1 MGPGPY
7 LLRSIAVSPD
17 PETSK
22 TVQIQGQTPSIYHM
36 YPMAVAVMLEYKDKE
51 RISTSVCSVSLEDQY
66 PANNHSQGALL
77 MQLNDL
83 RNLKRFKQIVT
94 ILTKYGFEELAQ
106 RIEFPGAGLV
116 RKRHTAKND
125 VGIYARIRCALEE
138 LGPTFVK
145 FGQIM
150 SLRPDLAPKELLG
163 ELGKLQDDV
172 PHLALT
178 DIEAV
183 MHQNLGKPIEHVFSV
198 FDVEPIAAA
207 SLSQVHKGV
216 LKHEGHIVSI
226 KIQRPGIQNMIQAD
240 LDILETLVAFLDQQ
254 SEELQAYDLP
264 ELIQVIRRHMM
275 TELNFKTEM
284 RNMNIARA
292 FAADTPIYIPQV
304 YEAYCTEQLLV
315 MEFVQGARY
324 SEVGRDAMYDG
335 ERIAK
340 QGLAAATKQILE
352 DGFFHADPHPGNLLV
367 TEKMN
372 LSIIDW
378 GMVGRLTEKDRF
390 ELTELLRSIV
400 DKDSDALMHSLLRLC
415 QSRDGRANSQ
425 SMERDLLTLLDTYH
439 AIPIKEMNVGQFL
452 MDVMST
458 LRDHRLRL
466 PADYVIMV
474 KALVTAEGSA
484 RQVYPDLNVVTEIGE
499 SVKRLEKSRFKPEV
513 IWRNLRNSMANLWAF
528 QRELPRTLQQII
540 SKLDRGDLGLQLNHN
555 KLEQLAHAMESASNR
570 LTMAIITGAIIM
582 GSSMIITTGIG
593 PYLFGFPALGVIG
606 YLLSVIL
613 GLWLIL
619 AIVRGRKY

>member
-1 MGPGPY
+1 
-7 LLRSIAVSPD
+7 
-17 PETSK
+17 
-22 TVQIQGQTPSIYHM
+22 
-36 YPMAVAVMLEYKDKE
+36 
-51 RISTSVCSVSLEDQY
+51 
-66 PANNHSQGALL
+66 

-83 RNLKRFKQIVT
+83 RKLKRFKEIVT
-94 ILTKYGFEELAQ
+94 ILSKYGFEEIAQ
-106 RIEFPGAGLV
+106 RVELPGAGLV
-116 RKRHTAKND
+116 RKIHTPEKD
-125 VGIYARIRCALEE
+125 VGIYTRIRWALEE

-150 SLRPDLAPKELLG
+150 SLRPDLAPKKLLREL
-163 ELGKLQDDV
+163 EKLQDDV
-172 PHLALT
+172 PRLALT

-183 MHQNLGKPIEHVFSV
+183 VQKNLGQPIDDVFSV

-216 LKHEGHIVSI
+216 LKHEGYIVSI
-226 KIQRPGIQNMIQAD
+226 KVQRPGIKRMIQAD
-240 LDILETLVAFLDQQ
+240 LDILETLVTFLDQQ
-254 SEELQAYDLP
+254 SDELQAYDLP
-264 ELIQVIRRHMM
+264 ELVQVIRRHMM
-275 TELNFKTEM
+275 TELDFKTEM

-292 FAADTPIYIPQV
+292 FAADTPIYVPQV
-304 YEAYCTEQLLV
+304 YETYCTDQLLV

-324 SEVGRDAMYDG
+324 SEIVQNSIYDG

-340 QGLAAATKQILE
+340 QGLATATKQILE

-415 QSRDGRANSQ
+415 QPRGDGANHQ

-452 MDVMST
+452 MDVMSM
-458 LRDHRLRL
+458 LRDHGLRL
-466 PADYVIMV
+466 PTDYVIMV

-499 SVKRLEKSRFKPEV
+499 SVKRLEKSRFKPQV
-513 IWRNLRNSMANLWAF
+513 IWRNLRNSMANLWAY

-540 SKLDRGDLGLQLNHN
+540 NKLDRGDLELQLNHN
-555 KLEQLAHAMESASNR
+555 KLEQLAHALENASNR
-570 LTMAIITGAIIM
+570 LTMAVITGAIIM